1 MIRSVI
7 FGQDVLLAVQSE
19 FSSGD
24 PISITPDSRTKIF
37 FTGIQITIQIVITQ
51 NDIFKVPVLIR
62 YCQGYNLSAK
72 VGHGHFKAVFVLQEI
87 QDHLFSIHFL
97 RERSGIRSEERRVGK
112 ECVSTVSSRWSPV
125 H

>member
-1 MIRSVI
+1 MGNVPYYRVKAFVTAVKMIRAVI

-72 VGHGHFKAVFVLQEI
+72 VGQIGRAHV
-87 QDHLFSIHFL
+87 
-97 RERSGIRSEERRVGK
+97 
-112 ECVSTVSSRWSPV
+112 
-125 H
+125 